1 MSNVV
6 LIGGLDSVTALIT
19 VVMTLGGGTGLYGI
33 VLAVRAWRRG
43 DIEDDDK
50 IIVRLNADSK
60 AQRVRANEA
69 EAERDEKARLANLLM
84 EQAVRYRL
92 QIIALGGT
100 PMDMEVMRKEL
111 L

>member
-1 MSNVV
+1 M
-6 LIGGLDSVTALIT
+6 DKVTALISA
-19 VVMTLGGGTGLYGI
+19 VLTLGGGLGLMGI

-60 AQRVRANEA
+60 AQRARANKLEG
-69 EAERDEKARLANLLM
+69 ERDEQVRQKNLYI

-111 L
+111 Q

>member
-1 MSNVV
+1 MDK
-6 LIGGLDSVTALIT
+6 ITAL
-19 VVMTLGGGTGLYGI
+19 VGAVLGLGGGLGLTGI
-33 VLAVRAWRRG
+33 VLAVRAWKRG

-60 AQRVRANEA
+60 TQRTRANEL